1 MWGRVSCDSRPG
13 LTRDERPDSPHTDHE
28 VFFVLRPMRAALAT
42 SGLFVLSN
50 AMSAQKDGFPVVNAR
65 IVAFVREHMGE
76 QVGRGEC
83 WDLAAA
89 ALDAAGARWD
99 GDHGFGRRVDPA
111 HERVLPGDIIQFERV
126 EFRWEEGR
134 EVRTIRMPHHIAV
147 VLDVEDEASG
157 AEPRD
162 AYLIAQQNT
171 QETGRTTGT
180 GHLVLSRRT
189 KGRILFYRPAGG
201 VSK

>member
-1 MWGRVSCDSRPG
+1 VTWYHVFSDLMGP
-13 LTRDERPDSPHTDHE
+13 ERQSAAHTDHE
-28 VFFVLRPMRAALAT
+28 VFFVLRPMRAALAIIC
-42 SGLFVLSN
+42 LFVLSS
-50 AMSAQKDGFPVVNAR
+50 AMSAQQDSLPVVNAR
-65 IVAFVREHMGE
+65 IVAFVRGHMGE

-89 ALDAAGARWD
+89 ALNAAGAKWD
-99 GDHGFGRRVDPA
+99 GDHGFGRRVDRA
-111 HERVLPGDIIQFERV
+111 NERVLPGDIIQFERV